1 MVESPHPAS
10 RLENQPHTV
19 GELIAPASTAEIG
32 TALADATA
40 TARSVLPFGGA
51 ISTGTG
57 RPVELFDIGL
67 DLAEIRGIVAWEPAD
82 LVLSVRA
89 GTTFAEVQAELGRH
103 GQEIPVDVA
112 YPERA
117 TIGGLIATGF
127 AGPRRLRSGSFRDLL
142 IGCEYVRGDGLIA
155 NAGGMVVKN
164 VSGFEVPRFLHGS
177 WGALAILTT
186 VNLKVT
192 PTPRADGTYLA
203 GTGSVEE
210 AISRGLD
217 LVRRMPSIDA
227 CTVILDAGK
236 VTLAVRS
243 LGRDRA
249 VRETLSDIGSVA
261 GSGETITGAGSAVW
275 WQQHVD
281 RFGELDQG
289 ALLAL
294 SARPR
299 QVADLVGS
307 LLGIP
312 RMAAGASIAID
323 PGLGTVRVGVPPDN
337 ASTLIDIAQVA
348 ASSGAGYV
356 IERDATGAVSG
367 VDPWGPAPDGI
378 EIMRALKHEF
388 DPANVLNRGRLLVS

>member
-1 MVESPHPAS
+1 MVESPGPAS
-10 RLENQPHTV
+10 RLETTPNNV
-19 GELIAPASTAEIG
+19 GEVIAPASTNDIG

-40 TARSVLPFGGA
+40 SARSVLPFGGA
-51 ISTGTG
+51 ISIVSG
-57 RPVELFDIGL
+57 RPVDRFDIGL
-67 DLAEIRGIVAWEPAD
+67 DLAGIRGIVSWEPAD

-103 GQEIPVDVA
+103 GQAIPVDVA

-192 PTPRADGTYLA
+192 PTPRADGTYIA
-203 GTGSVEE
+203 NPGSVEE
-210 AISRGLD
+210 AIARGLD
-217 LVRRMPSIDA
+217 LIRGVPSIDA
-227 CTVILDAGK
+227 CTITVDAGK
-236 VTLAVRS
+236 VTLAVRT

-249 VRETLSDIGSVA
+249 VSETLTGVSAVA
-261 GSGETITGAGSAVW
+261 GPGETCTGSDSAGW
-275 WQQHVD
+275 WQQHVN

-294 SARPR
+294 STRPR

-307 LLGIP
+307 VLRIP
-312 RMAAGASIAID
+312 QVAAGASIAID
-323 PGLGTVRVGVPPDN
+323 PGLGSIRVGLN
-337 ASTLIDIAQVA
+337 ANRAATLVDIAQVA
-348 ASSGAGYV
+348 AGSGAGYV
-356 IERDATGAVSG
+356 IERDATGAATG
-367 VDPWGPAPDGI
+367 IDPWGPAPDGI
-378 EIMRALKHEF
+378 EIMRALKNEF